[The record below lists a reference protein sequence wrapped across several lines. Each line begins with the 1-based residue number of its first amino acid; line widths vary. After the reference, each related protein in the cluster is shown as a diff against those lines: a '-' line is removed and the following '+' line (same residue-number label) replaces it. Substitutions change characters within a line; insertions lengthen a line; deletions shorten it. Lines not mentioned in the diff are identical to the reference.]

1 MPPLDASTFTVG
13 VLGPLAV
20 GTADGPVEVAGARLR
35 ALLTRLAQSAGRPV
49 AAESLAAAV
58 WPEDGPAD
66 PASAVRSLVARL
78 RRLLPPGAVASVPGG
93 YRLEADPEAVDL
105 LRFERLAAA
114 GRRALRAG
122 DPAARGLLAEALGLW
137 RGPALA
143 DTPDALS
150 AIAALEETR
159 LAAVEDWA
167 EAELASGAAAA
178 APLPA
183 LAEAAAAHP
192 LRERLHALYF
202 RALLAAGQGAEALAR
217 YDALRRRLADELG
230 ADPGPD
236 LQAVHMRLLEPAP
249 PKPARTRGNLRAP
262 LTSFV
267 GREPERAQIAA
278 ALGNARL
285 VTLCGPGGVGKT
297 RLATSAAAST
307 APPGGAWIAE
317 LAPVTDP
324 EGVARA
330 AAEAVGAFDTDPA
343 ERRAPAA
350 TLELLVEALAGRPA
364 LLVLDNCEHL
374 IDAAADFAD
383 RLLGACPD
391 LRILATSREPL
402 AITGETVC
410 HIGPLGSQAAQR
422 LFADRAAAVR
432 PGFTVDAS
440 NAADVAALC
449 DRLDRL
455 PLAIE
460 LAAAKLRTL
469 DLPQVADRLGDRFLL
484 LTGGSR
490 TALPRH
496 QTLRAVVAWSWD
508 LLEPS
513 ERDLAESASVFAG
526 GLSIDAAEWLGAS
539 LDTLT
544 SLADKSILQSTGSGR
559 FHMLETIREYGQ
571 ERLAETGRL
580 VKAHEAHAAYALELA
595 EAAEPHLRGP
605 DQIEWMRRLD
615 AERGNLLAAFHF
627 AVGGGDADTAV
638 RLAAAMCIHW
648 LYAGARPEVTGWL
661 DAALAVPGPAPDE
674 SRVVVQGMAVINRM
688 MCGTFQTDGIIEE
701 FDAVVRAAAPYP
713 DHPLLVLAEPLL
725 LMFIDEHDGGFA
737 CIERRM
743 AHPDP
748 WVRSVLWMLRALLL
762 EDRGEMTEMRVDLG
776 RAASGFRDTGD
787 RFGLY
792 HALNWLAQIGLMFG
806 DLEPAVAA
814 LEESIAL
821 QRELSPGAAAIQTR
835 TILASALIREG
846 RNDEAREAL
855 EAVIAEAEADRDHP
869 SAGREALFAH
879 LGLGDLARLEGRL
892 EDAERHYTVADG
904 LREDQWVIV
913 PPQWTALMSRARI
926 FTALARDDQEGA
938 RRLLAESFDAAHSAL
953 DMPVLAKVAIAAG
966 SFAAAG
972 GDDAAAAEL
981 LGVADELRGAPD
993 RFDVDAAIL
1002 ERALRKRLGAEPF
1015 EAAARHGRALDRDAA
1030 LARLER
1036 ACKAREPDPEARRSR
1051 GASQLD

>member
-1 MPPLDASTFTVG
+1 MPPLDASAFTVG

-66 PASAVRSLVARL
+66 PASAVRSLVTRL
-78 RRLLPPGAVASVPGG
+78 RRLLPPGAVTSVPGG
-93 YRLEADPEAVDL
+93 YRLEADPDAVDL

-114 GRRALRAG
+114 GRRALRSG
-122 DPAARGLLAEALGLW
+122 DPAARGLLADALGLW

-150 AIAALEETR
+150 AVAALEETR

-167 EAELASGAAAA
+167 EAELASGATGTAL
-178 APLPA
+178 LPA
-183 LAEAAAAHP
+183 LAEDAAAHP

-236 LQAVHMRLLEPAP
+236 LQTVHRRLLEPVAP
-249 PKPARTRGNLRAP
+249 RPVRTRGNLRAP

-278 ALGNARL
+278 ALGTARL

-297 RLATSAAAST
+297 RLATSVAAST
-307 APPGGAWIAE
+307 APPGGTWIAE

-330 AAEAVGAFDTDPA
+330 AAEAVGAFDTDPS

-374 IDAAADFAD
+374 IAAAADFAD

-410 HIGPLGSQAAQR
+410 HLGPLGAQAAQR

-432 PGFTVDAS
+432 PGFTVDDA
-440 NAADVAALC
+440 NADDVAALC

-544 SLADKSILQSTGSGR
+544 SLADKSILQPTGSGR

-571 ERLAETGRL
+571 DRLAETGRL

-595 EAAEPHLRGP
+595 EAAEPHLRGA

-615 AERGNLLAAFHF
+615 TERGNLLAAFHF

-638 RLAAAMCIHW
+638 RLAAAMCLHW
-648 LYAGARPEVTGWL
+648 LYSGARPEVTAWL
-661 DAALAVPGPAPDE
+661 DAALAVPGPAPAE
-674 SRVVVQGMAVINRM
+674 ARVVVQGMAVINRM
-688 MCGTFQTDGIIEE
+688 LCGSFQTDGIIDE

-725 LMFIDEHDGGFA
+725 CMFIDEHDGGFA
-737 CIERRM
+737 AIQARM

-748 WVRSVLWMLRALLL
+748 WVRAVLWMLRALLL

-776 RAASGFRDTGD
+776 RAAHGFRETGD

-814 LEESIAL
+814 LEESIVL
-821 QRELSPGAAAIQTR
+821 QRDLSPGAAAIQTR
-835 TILASALIREG
+835 TILAVALLRQG
-846 RNDEAREAL
+846 RHDEARAGM
-855 EAVIAEAEADRDHP
+855 EAVIAEAEADQDHP
-869 SAGREALFAH
+869 SAAREALFAH
-879 LGLGDLARLEGRL
+879 LGLGDLARIEGRL
-892 EDAERHYTVADG
+892 EDAERHYASADW
-904 LREDQWVIV
+904 LRTDAGGIV
-913 PPQWTALMSRARI
+913 PPQWNALMSRARI
-926 FTALARDDQEGA
+926 YTALAKGDNEGA
-938 RRLLAESFDAAHSAL
+938 RHRLAEAFESALSAL
-953 DMPVLAKVAIAAG
+953 DMPVLAKVAVAAG

-972 GDDAAAAEL
+972 GDDTAAAEFI
-981 LGVADELRGAPD
+981 GVADELRGAPD

-1002 ERALRKRLGAEPF
+1002 ERGLRERLGAAPF
-1015 EAAARHGRALDRDAA
+1015 EAAAKLGRALDRDAA

-1036 ACKAREPDPEARRSR
+1036 ACRA
-1051 GASQLD
+1051 